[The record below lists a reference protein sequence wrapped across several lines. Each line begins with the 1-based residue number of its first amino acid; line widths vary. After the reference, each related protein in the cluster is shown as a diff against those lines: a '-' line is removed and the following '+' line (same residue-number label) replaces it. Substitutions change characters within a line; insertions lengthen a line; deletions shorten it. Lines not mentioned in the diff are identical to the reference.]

1 MKTSIRLAGAL
12 ALALGGGAWASAA
25 ELASQAPVD
34 GFAVSRW
41 SKLWQ
46 DPDNDLDGDAVT
58 WQDFQLSAPASID
71 RLEWWGYWDPGAN
84 PLGFTVEV
92 WRQDPS
98 YFGYRPEGW
107 DAYVG
112 DSDKQPVA
120 SLQLPPGRV
129 SVELAPGGHETWQG
143 PVTLMHYTVEL
154 SRPIE
159 LAANDAANPRWFIDI
174 VGLTDTPWAEWNWW
188 QGSGPSHNSFQFIRG
203 DGYTFWTLPEARA
216 IRLTSAVPEPAASA
230 LLLSGLLGLGWRV
243 RQRAGRG

>member
-12 ALALGGGAWASAA
+12 ALALGGGVGASAA

-112 DSDKQPVA
+112 
-120 SLQLPPGRV
+120 
-129 SVELAPGGHETWQG
+129 
-143 PVTLMHYTVEL
+143 
-154 SRPIE
+154 
-159 LAANDAANPRWFIDI
+159 
-174 VGLTDTPWAEWNWW
+174 LTDTPWAEWNWW

-243 RQRAGRG
+243 RRRAARG